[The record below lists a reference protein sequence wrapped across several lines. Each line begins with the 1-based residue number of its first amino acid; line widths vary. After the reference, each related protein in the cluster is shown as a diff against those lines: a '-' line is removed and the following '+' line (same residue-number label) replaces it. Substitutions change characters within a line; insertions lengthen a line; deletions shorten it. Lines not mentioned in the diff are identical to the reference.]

1 MKRVPFVKRSIIEV
15 GIFSAAINL
24 LLLVSPIYM
33 LQIYD
38 RVLPAHSYSTLVYLS
53 IIIAAAYLTLC
64 ALEIVRAYYANR
76 VTRRLDAELGGKA
89 FLAAITGSRASMGD
103 IQPLRDLNTIRS
115 FISSKAIFFLFDL
128 PFAPL
133 FLVLMYFIHPAL
145 FIMTATGVVVLILVA
160 IANERATA
168 RSEAAAAESSTDTM
182 MMAQTFARL
191 QETVRSL
198 GMTSNVVDHWGN
210 RFVRQIAAQ
219 GKVADINAF
228 FSGVSRMLRTGLQ
241 TAMLGLGAYL
251 VLQGQMTA
259 GMIFASSLIAG
270 RALQPMDQIIGSWRQ
285 IGEARKAWR
294 RLKALK
300 DLPLE
305 HERETLR
312 LPAVKGDL
320 SVENLVY
327 QVPDGD
333 ATSPLIKRVS
343 FQIAAGEAVA
353 IVGPSRA
360 GKSTMARLIVG
371 ALRPASGMVRLDG
384 ADIRSWNSDELG
396 RQIGYLPQEVDLLP
410 GTVAQNIARFTEEPP
425 HEEIVAA
432 AQRAR
437 MRMT

>member
-1 MKRVPFVKRSIIEV
+1 MKRLPFVKRSIIEV

-133 FLVLMYFIHPAL
+133 FLLLMYFIHPAL
-145 FIMTATGVVVLILVA
+145 FIMTAAGVVVLVLVA

-285 IGEARKAWR
+285 IGDC
-294 RLKALK
+294 LL
-300 DLPLE
+300 
-305 HERETLR
+305 
-312 LPAVKGDL
+312 
-320 SVENLVY
+320 Y
-327 QVPDGD
+327 
-333 ATSPLIKRVS
+333 TSPSPRDS
-343 FQIAAGEAVA
+343 
-353 IVGPSRA
+353 
-360 GKSTMARLIVG
+360 
-371 ALRPASGMVRLDG
+371 
-384 ADIRSWNSDELG
+384 
-396 RQIGYLPQEVDLLP
+396 
-410 GTVAQNIARFTEEPP
+410 
-425 HEEIVAA
+425 
-432 AQRAR
+432 
-437 MRMT
+437 